1 MRSIATGALLLDIL
15 AGEPGNRIHPTVWM
29 GRFLGA
35 RRNAR
40 ISRDDIPSFVEGLM
54 ALGVGVGLTVVAAS
68 TLERSLDRLPR
79 GLRSGAKSVA
89 LKPAFSLRALISAAR
104 SVRRALE
111 QGEIAR
117 ARGLLGMHLVSRD
130 TSLLDEHEI
139 AGAAIESVAE
149 NFSDSVVA
157 PLLAHRVGGLA
168 GAYAYRF
175 VNTAD
180 AMLGYR
186 TTELE
191 WFGKA
196 AARTDDA
203 LNFVPARLAA
213 LLICLCA
220 VSGNGSVRDAMRCTM
235 RDARRT
241 ASPNA
246 GWPMS
251 AMAGALDVTLTKRE
265 CYALNS
271 GAYLPMAEDIE
282 RCCRIV
288 IAASILCSALIDFS

>member
-1 MRSIATGALLLDIL
+1 MRSIASGALLLDIL

-29 GRFLGA
+29 GQFLGA

-40 ISRDDIPSFVEGLM
+40 VSSSEIPSFVEGLVT
-54 ALGVGVGLTVVAAS
+54 LGIGVGWTVFAAR
-68 TLERSLDRLPR
+68 TVDRSLDRLPR
-79 GLRSGAKSVA
+79 RARSGARSVA

-111 QGEIAR
+111 RGDIAR
-117 ARGLLGMHLVSRD
+117 ARELLSMHLVSRN
-130 TSLLDEHEI
+130 TSELDEHEV
-139 AGAAIESVAE
+139 AGAVIESVAE

-157 PLLAHRVGGLA
+157 PLLAHRLGGLGA
-168 GAYAYRF
+168 AYAYRF
-175 VNTAD
+175 INTAD

-186 TTELE
+186 TAELE

-203 LNFVPARLAA
+203 LNFVPARLSA

-220 VSGNGSVRDAMRCTM
+220 AAGDGSARDAMHCTM
-235 RDARRT
+235 RDAGRT

-265 CYALNS
+265 CYALND
-271 GAYLPMAEDIE
+271 GAYVPLAEDIE

-288 IAASILCSALIDFS
+288 IAASMLCAALVDLS